1 MIDKLMSRRCLLEA
15 AAGALLLSGCSSQD
29 ESSTNKVKKQ
39 DKINKVEASDQSKHL
54 RDKDELYEVYDDSGI
69 VTMYLTVSRGNSSEN
84 TDHSW
89 AEINTYSVY
98 DYADMG
104 VTRYQVMGLLQA
116 GNEDGPVAGEVGYGE
131 EAPNATVQVRGQTSS
146 MTRKRITRW
155 SSKRARVSG
164 ANSARL
170 RSTSTW
176 ARVCVF
182 ATRWPTTLFAE
193 FPR

>member
-39 DKINKVEASDQSKHL
+39 DKINKVEASDQSKHCAI
-54 RDKDELYEVYDDSGI
+54 RTELYEVYDDSGI

-104 VTRYQVMGLLQA
+104 VTRYQVMGRCRRATKTA
-116 GNEDGPVAGEVGYGE
+116 GGRRGWLWRGSAQCPPCRCA
-131 EAPNATVQVRGQTSS
+131 VRH
-146 MTRKRITRW
+146 
-155 SSKRARVSG
+155 RA
-164 ANSARL
+164 
-170 RSTSTW
+170 
-176 ARVCVF
+176 
-182 ATRWPTTLFAE
+182 
-193 FPR
+193 